1 MSSLNRFLATSKKAS
16 AAVRSSSSSS
26 PLVTWELV
34 VDKDDT
40 TKKEKTTAIGII
52 TLNSPKTYNALT
64 IEMGDEFRDAIDT
77 IELGL
82 TTLFNVGAIVLRG
95 AGDQA
100 FSAGGDLE
108 WLQSLSKNSPHANVD
123 VMLDFYNSFLCL
135 REKLPIPVVAALQ
148 GPAMGAGACLAMAC
162 DMRVG
167 ASGNVPLLGFPF
179 AKLGIPS
186 GMGAQH
192 LLTNAAKLSS
202 SQVSE
207 ILLLGQT
214 LTGEEAHRLG
224 LLNRLV
230 PRDDVQETAKN
241 LALEIARH
249 SHPVAVRAMVRSTR
263 LAIDSGG
270 LKECLYRDAHAQALC
285 YNRAD
290 WGEGL
295 SAVMQKRDPDFDGYH
310 SH

>member
-1 MSSLNRFLATSKKAS
+1 
-16 AAVRSSSSSS
+16 
-26 PLVTWELV
+26 
-34 VDKDDT
+34 
-40 TKKEKTTAIGII
+40 
-52 TLNSPKTYNALT
+52 
-64 IEMGDEFRDAIDT
+64 
-77 IELGL
+77 
-82 TTLFNVGAIVLRG
+82 
-95 AGDQA
+95 
-100 FSAGGDLE
+100 
-108 WLQSLSKNSPHANVD
+108 
-123 VMLDFYNSFLCL
+123 
-135 REKLPIPVVAALQ
+135 
-148 GPAMGAGACLAMAC
+148 MGAGACLAMAC
-162 DMRVG
+162 DLRVG
-167 ASGNVPLLGFPF
+167 ASGNIPLLGLPF

-230 PRDDVQETAKN
+230 PREDVQETAKN

-249 SHPVAVRAMVRSTR
+249 SHPVAVRSMVRSTR

-270 LKECLYRDAHAQALC
+270 LQECLYRDAHAQALC